1 MNAALKSYTKGV
13 SLFSGVLK
21 LIPIPIGLFTAKLM
35 SKVVMCATEGDV
47 EGVIN
52 GSLVLLGIVIG
63 ANILKGIGEVAY
75 EKLVSQTLQKC
86 KVALYKQ
93 FLMNPL
99 HVLYGSKY
107 GVAVEGLSND
117 FEKVTSRNISMYP
130 NFGVGILTA
139 LVYFVFL
146 GSKSIGIALAL
157 FILALVQVIPPC
169 IVKKYMQV
177 NYGNCRDIEAKL
189 TDFTLEGYRGLATI
203 KMYDLKEWWLE
214 KLGQLHKAYS
224 KIGSTSIYTASANN
238 AMNKL
243 VENILKY
250 GAYGIIGMFVL
261 VEYTSLEIGVQAI
274 TLSEGFFAAV
284 KMVFDLIPEFAVAKT
299 AEERILKWCGQVSR
313 SGEGIKGS
321 KIELLNTSYGYEGKN
336 IFNQVECVLA
346 EEKVCV
352 IKGENGIGKST
363 LFRLITGLVN
373 CQEGL
378 IRVGGVIAGEMKEE
392 GLLTD
397 IFYLPQEDTE
407 FGFSPKELY
416 EMIIPNQIS
425 EALHLAQEFGLT
437 KKLINQSTIN
447 QLSGGERKKVFL
459 VLALIVNPRL
469 LLLDEPTNN
478 LDVQS
483 KQVLCE
489 RVKKRC
495 GGTLII
501 THDPVFDSIVDQ
513 VYILKEGEIY
523 YEAT

>member
-1 MNAALKSYTKGV
+1 MNAALNSYTKRV

-35 SKVVMCATEGDV
+35 SEVVMCATEGDV
-47 EGVIN
+47 DGVIN
-52 GSLVLLGIVIG
+52 GSLVLLGIIIG
-63 ANILKGIGEVAY
+63 VNLLKGIGEVAY

-86 KVALYKQ
+86 KVALYEQ
-93 FLMNPL
+93 FLTNPL
-99 HVLYGSKY
+99 HVLYESKY

-117 FEKVTSRNISMYP
+117 FEKVTRRNISMYP
-130 NFGVGILTA
+130 DFGVGILTA

-146 GSKSIGIALAL
+146 GSKSMGVALGL
-157 FILALVQVIPPC
+157 LILALVQVIPPC

-177 NYGNCRDIEAKL
+177 NYDNCRDIEAKL

-203 KMYDLKEWWLE
+203 KMYNLKEWWLE

-224 KIGSTSIYTASANN
+224 KIGSKSIYTAKVNN

-261 VEYTSLEIGVQAI
+261 VEYTSLDIGVQAI
-274 TLSEGFFAAV
+274 TLSGGFFAAV

-299 AEERILKWCGQVSR
+299 AEDRISKWCGQVSR
-313 SGEGIKGS
+313 SGERIQGA

-336 IFNQVECVLA
+336 IFNQVACVLE
-346 EEKVCV
+346 EEKVCM

-373 CQEGL
+373 CQEGV
-378 IRVGGVIAGEMKEE
+378 IKVGGVIAGEIKEE
-392 GLLTD
+392 GLLKD

-416 EMIIPNQIS
+416 EMVIPNQID
-425 EALHLAQEFGLT
+425 EALQLAKEFGLT
-437 KKLINQSTIN
+437 ETLIKHSTTD

-478 LDVQS
+478 LDVES
-483 KQVLCE
+483 KQVLCQRIKE
-489 RVKKRC
+489 RC
-495 GGTLII
+495 SSTLII
-501 THDPVFDSIVDQ
+501 THDPIFDSIVEQ
-513 VYILKEGEIY
+513 VYSLREGGIY
-523 YEAT
+523 YEAI